1 MPDGQ
6 DRQHH
11 KPRNKELPIERTA
24 LFIEGGVED
33 RGRVNG
39 PPQATTD
46 GNVAKQ
52 WQPPKNQSVPS
63 NRPKKE

>member
-1 MPDGQ
+1 MPDRQ
-6 DRQHH
+6 DKQNH
-11 KPRNKELPIERTA
+11 KPRNKELPIERAA
-24 LFIEGGVED
+24 LLIEGGAEE